1 MILLHACCV
10 RPLGSHPCQPLRSH
24 LCQSIGQSPTSDH
37 RAVTCA
43 RPSGSHLCQTVKQSP
58 VSDRR
63 AVTRVRPSGS
73 HPCQTVGQSPVSDRQ
88 AVTCVI
94 PSSSHLC
101 QTVKQ
106 SPVSDRRAVTP
117 SGRKLPAHGVT
128 THVYRAGVVRIVVDR
143 CGLSDGRY
151 AAPVCTRSESVHQ
164 TEKVTVAVT
173 RRPCCSPRP
182 ATVPTQYHN
191 V

>member
-1 MILLHACCV
+1 MRVVLGHWAVTSVNHYAVTCV
-10 RPLGSHPCQPLRSH
+10 SPLGSHLR
-24 LCQSIGQSPTSDH
+24 QTIG
-37 RAVTCA
+37 
-43 RPSGSHLCQTVKQSP
+43 QSP

-63 AVTRVRPSGS
+63 AVTCVRPSG
-73 HPCQTVGQSPVSDRQ
+73 
-88 AVTCVI
+88 
-94 PSSSHLC
+94 SHLC

-128 THVYRAGVVRIVVDR
+128 THVYRTGVVRIVVGR

-151 AAPVCTRSESVHQ
+151 AAPVCRRRESMRQ